1 MNLEQEQLHQEFE
14 RMQSNEKK
22 MIADLQL
29 QRRNRSDDAPEQHS
43 QRIDELEAE
52 RDLLQSELSG
62 LKEQRQVEAEQTVQP
77 TELDKQEL
85 EDLQGQV
92 TDLTSALQK

>member
-29 QRRNRSDDAPEQHS
+29 QRRNRSEDAPEQDT

-62 LKEQRQVEAEQTVQP
+62 LKEQR
-77 TELDKQEL
+77 
-85 EDLQGQV
+85 
-92 TDLTSALQK
+92 

>member
-29 QRRNRSDDAPEQHS
+29 QRRNNSSTDKSEDAPEQHS
-43 QRIDELEAE
+43 KRIDELEAE

-85 EDLQGQV
+85 FK
-92 TDLTSALQK
+92 AM

>member
-1 MNLEQEQLHQEFE
+1 
-14 RMQSNEKK
+14 

-29 QRRNRSDDAPEQHS
+29 QRRNRSEDAPEQDS

-62 LKEQRQVEAEQTVQP
+62 LKEQRKAEAEQTVQP
-77 TELDKQEL
+77 TELGKQEL
-85 EDLQGQV
+85 EDLEGQV